1 MTSTRTTTR
10 TAAKQRAD
18 RRRAGRARQERE
30 PVQRRGR
37 RSSVARQRTGTRPS
51 RRKALRR
58 RWVALLTVLAL
69 AGIGYVVFFTSL
81 LGVKSVEVSG
91 ASGSVTADGVRAA
104 AAVPDRIPLI
114 RLDTDGVRERV
125 LAMPGVATAE
135 VSRSWPNTVEVTV
148 TERTPVAYFNSG
160 DALHLVDG
168 GGVVFKVVKD
178 KPAGLP
184 EIKLPRV
191 GPEDPLTRAV
201 TGVLAAVPL
210 QLRTQVV
217 AVGAATPG
225 SVELTL
231 ATGKTV
237 RWGDASQGDR
247 KAKVLAALL
256 TRDGKT
262 YDVSAPELPTI
273 S

>member
-1 MTSTRTTTR
+1 M
-10 TAAKQRAD
+10 A
-18 RRRAGRARQERE
+18 
-30 PVQRRGR
+30 
-37 RSSVARQRTGTRPS
+37 
-51 RRKALRR
+51 
-58 RWVALLTVLAL
+58 
-69 AGIGYVVFFTSL
+69 
-81 LGVKSVEVSG
+81 
-91 ASGSVTADGVRAA
+91 TAD
-104 AAVPDRIPLI
+104 
-114 RLDTDGVRERV
+114 
-125 LAMPGVATAE
+125 
-135 VSRSWPNTVEVTV
+135 VSRSWPNTIEIAV

-178 KPAGLP
+178 KPAALP
-184 EIKLPRV
+184 EIKLPKV

-201 TGVLAAVPL
+201 TGVLASLPQ

-231 ATGKTV
+231 ASGKTV

-247 KAKVLAALL
+247 KAKVIAALL
-256 TRDGKT
+256 TREGKI
-262 YDVSAPELPTI
+262 YDVSAPELPTV